1 MAEMDGPNPAIERGV
16 ASVPSRIGFGPV
28 QVSDGVHTVGGGL
41 RPATDS
47 RRWNGVCEPG
57 SVPPSRRRRAV
68 PVLVTGAP
76 AAPSSP
82 QFQGARMATRQ
93 TLPVLPL
100 RGTVIFPGITA
111 PIAAGRPATLR
122 AIEAALKGDRLVFA
136 VAQRDNADEPTP
148 DILYSMGVVARIGQ
162 IQRGLGGVQLLLQG
176 EARATA
182 LQFSENDGYF
192 SATILPSEEM
202 PPLDENDPVFEALHK
217 ETRERAAELGE
228 RRGLP
233 EEVVHQV
240 LDNVT
245 EPGRFADL
253 VAGYI
258 DLTVAEKQGLLET
271 LSVEERLRR
280 VLVLVQRQIGMLE
293 AQDEIKSAVQEEL
306 GERQREMYLRE
317 QLKAIQKELGDED
330 QSKEVEEL
338 REKLGKLPLPKEAR
352 AEVERELGR
361 LERAGRESMEAQVIR
376 TYLEWIAEL
385 PWGERS
391 DDNLDLPH
399 ATEVLDE
406 DHYGLQDVKDR
417 VLEFLAVRQL
427 RARQL
432 ADEMEKTGEVPAAR
446 LRVDSDDA
454 NPALGSEDG
463 DRQITDTR
471 EAKAR
476 AMARGPI
483 LLFIGPPGV
492 GKTSIAKSIAR
503 ALGREYVR
511 VALGGARDEAD
522 IRGHRRTYVGAMPGR
537 IIQGMKQAGT
547 KNPVFLLDE
556 VDKLGTSFQGDPAS
570 ALLEVLDPA
579 QNDSFT
585 DHYLGIPFDLS
596 EVLFIAT
603 ANFIQNIPGPLLDRM
618 EVVEFSGYTER
629 EKAEIA
635 KKYLI
640 PRQLEESGLGNRGL
654 TISDDAVMSVVSRYT
669 RESGVRQLE
678 RQLGAVARKIARR
691 VASGDSSILDDHVVD
706 VDEVRDLLGRPRV
719 HPERAQEANEV
730 GMATGM
736 YYTPMGGD
744 IMFVE
749 ASVRRFYGGQPAG
762 EAPSGP
768 GGPVSL
774 ILTGQLGDVMKE
786 SARAAFT
793 FATNNA
799 SRLGIPRD
807 RLGAIEAHIHVPAGA
822 IPKDGPS
829 AGIAIATAL
838 VSEMSDRPVRRDV
851 AMTGEITLRGRVLP
865 IGGVK
870 EKVLGAH
877 RAGIKDVIIP
887 KANEADLEDV
897 PEEVREQLTFHPVET
912 LEEVLAIALLPAEAA
927 EPREEKLEAVGA

>member
-1 MAEMDGPNPAIERGV
+1 MG
-16 ASVPSRIGFGPV
+16 
-28 QVSDGVHTVGGGL
+28 Q
-41 RPATDS
+41 
-47 RRWNGVCEPG
+47 
-57 SVPPSRRRRAV
+57 
-68 PVLVTGAP
+68 
-76 AAPSSP
+76 
-82 QFQGARMATRQ
+82 RQ
-93 TLPVLPL
+93 TIPVLPL
-100 RGTVIFPGITA
+100 RGTVIFPGLTA
-111 PIAAGRPATLR
+111 PIAAGRPGTLR
-122 AIEAALKGDRLVFA
+122 AIESALKGDRLVFA
-136 VAQRDNADEPTP
+136 VAQRDNTDEPTAE
-148 DILYSMGVVARIGQ
+148 ILYSMGVIARIGQ

-176 EARATA
+176 EQRATA
-182 LQFSENDGYF
+182 LQYNTTEGFL
-192 SATILPSEEM
+192 SAVIVPSEEM
-202 PPLDENDPVFEALHK
+202 NPVDENDPAFTALQK

-240 LDNVT
+240 LDAVT
-245 EPGRFADL
+245 EPGKFADL

-258 DLTVAEKQGLLET
+258 ELSVPEKQGLLET
-271 LSVEERLRR
+271 LNIEDRLRR
-280 VLVLVQRQIGMLE
+280 VLVHVQRQVGLLE
-293 AQDEIKSAVQEEL
+293 AQEDIKSQVQEEL

-317 QLKAIQKELGDED
+317 QMKAIQKELGDDD
-330 QSKEVEEL
+330 QSKEMTEL
-338 REKLGKLPLPKEAR
+338 RDKLNKLELPKDAR
-352 AEVERELGR
+352 LEVERELGR

-385 PWGERS
+385 PWNTRS
-391 DDNLDLPH
+391 DDQLNLSN
-399 ATEVLDE
+399 AAVVLDD
-406 DHYGLQDVKDR
+406 DHYGLTDVKDR

-427 RARQL
+427 RAQQL
-432 ADEMEKTGEVPAAR
+432 AQEVEREGELPASVLKADKDEATPSLAIG
-446 LRVDSDDA
+446 DD
-454 NPALGSEDG
+454 EDKP
-463 DRQITDTR
+463 ITDQK
-471 EAKAR
+471 EAKAK

-556 VDKLGTSFQGDPAS
+556 VDKLGTSYQGDPSS

-579 QNDSFT
+579 QNDTFT

-603 ANFIQNIPGPLLDRM
+603 GNFVQNIPGPLLDRM
-618 EVVEFSGYTER
+618 EVVDFSGYTEK

-640 PRQLEESGLGNRGL
+640 PRQLEESGLSDKGIHF
-654 TISDDAVMSVVSRYT
+654 TDDAVMSVVSNYT

-678 RQLGAVARKIARR
+678 RQLGAVARKVARKIAM
-691 VASGDSSILDDHVVD
+691 GETGPI
-706 VDEVRDLLGRPRV
+706 VDEEITPEEVRELLGRPKV
-719 HPERAQEANEV
+719 HPERAQAENEV
-730 GMATGM
+730 GIATGM

-749 ASVRRFYGGQPAG
+749 ASIRRYYGNRSPDTT
-762 EAPSGP
+762 ESGP
-768 GGPVSL
+768 GGAVSL

-793 FATNNA
+793 YATNNA
-799 SRLGIPRD
+799 AKLGIPKD

-829 AGIAIATAL
+829 AGLAIATAL
-838 VSEMSDRPVRRDV
+838 VSEMSDRAVRRDV
-851 AMTGEITLRGRVLP
+851 AMTGEITLRGRALP
-865 IGGVK
+865 IGGLK

-877 RAGIKDVIIP
+877 RAGIKHIIIP
-887 KANEADLEDV
+887 KANEADVEDV
-897 PEEVREQLTFHPVET
+897 PEEVRNTLKFYPVET
-912 LEEVLAIALLPAEAA
+912 LSEVLDIALVKPPAVEEVKPLESAA
-927 EPREEKLEAVGA
+927 

>member
-1 MAEMDGPNPAIERGV
+1 VIVPAEEMTPQTENDPA
-16 ASVPSRIGFGPV
+16 F
-28 QVSDGVHTVGGGL
+28 
-41 RPATDS
+41 
-47 RRWNGVCEPG
+47 
-57 SVPPSRRRRAV
+57 
-68 PVLVTGAP
+68 
-76 AAPSSP
+76 
-82 QFQGARMATRQ
+82 
-93 TLPVLPL
+93 
-100 RGTVIFPGITA
+100 
-111 PIAAGRPATLR
+111 
-122 AIEAALKGDRLVFA
+122 
-136 VAQRDNADEPTP
+136 
-148 DILYSMGVVARIGQ
+148 
-162 IQRGLGGVQLLLQG
+162 
-176 EARATA
+176 TA
-182 LQFSENDGYF
+182 LQ
-192 SATILPSEEM
+192 
-202 PPLDENDPVFEALHK
+202 K

-240 LDNVT
+240 LDSVT

-258 DLTVAEKQGLLET
+258 DLPVPEKQGLLET

-280 VLVLVQRQIGMLE
+280 ILVHVQRQVGLLE
-293 AQDEIKSAVQEEL
+293 AQEDIKSQVQEEL

-317 QLKAIQKELGDED
+317 QLKAIQKELGDD
-330 QSKEVEEL
+330 DSSKEITEL
-338 REKLGKLPLPKEAR
+338 RDKLSKLELSKEGR

-385 PWGERS
+385 PWNTRS
-391 DDNLDLPH
+391 DDQLDLKH
-399 ATEVLDE
+399 AETVLEE
-406 DHYGLQDVKDR
+406 DHYGLKDVKDR

-427 RARQL
+427 RAQQL
-432 ADEMEKTGEVPAAR
+432 AEEVEKTGEVPAAKLFSDKNDATPSLATGEAADR
-446 LRVDSDDA
+446 L
-454 NPALGSEDG
+454 
-463 DRQITDTR
+463 ITDKS
-471 EAKAR
+471 EAKSR
-476 AMARGPI
+476 AMAKGPI

-503 ALGREYVR
+503 SLGREYVR

-537 IIQGMKQAGT
+537 IIQGLKQAGT

-556 VDKLGTSFQGDPAS
+556 VDKLGTSYQGDPSS

-579 QNDSFT
+579 QNDTFT

-603 ANFIQNIPGPLLDRM
+603 ANFVQNIPGPLLDRM
-618 EVVEFSGYTER
+618 EVVDFAGYTEK

-635 KKYLI
+635 KKYLL
-640 PRQLEESGLGNRGL
+640 PRQLEESGLSDKNIAF
-654 TISDDAVMSVVSRYT
+654 TDDAIMSVVSNYT

-678 RQLGAVARKIARR
+678 RQIGAVARKLARKIA
-691 VASGDSSILDDHVVD
+691 ASEEVEHVVD
-706 VDEVRDLLGRPRV
+706 AETVRELLGRPRV
-719 HPERAQEANEV
+719 HPEHALPESEV
-730 GMATGM
+730 GIATGM

-749 ASVRRFYGGQPAG
+749 ASIRRYYGNRDGDTSTQV
-762 EAPSGP
+762 GP
-768 GGPVSL
+768 GGAVSL

-793 FATNNA
+793 YATNNA
-799 SRLGIPRD
+799 AKLGIPRD

-838 VSEMSDRPVRRDV
+838 VSEMADRPVRQDV

-865 IGGVK
+865 IGGLK

-877 RAGIKDVIIP
+877 RAGIKVIIIP
-887 KANEADLEDV
+887 KGNEADVEDV
-897 PEEVREQLTFHPVET
+897 PEEVRNVLEFHPVET
-912 LEEVLAIALLPAEAA
+912 LNEVLRIALVPTESVEPAR
-927 EPREEKLEAVGA
+927 PLEMKEVA

>member
-1 MAEMDGPNPAIERGV
+1 MA
-16 ASVPSRIGFGPV
+16 
-28 QVSDGVHTVGGGL
+28 Q
-41 RPATDS
+41 
-47 RRWNGVCEPG
+47 
-57 SVPPSRRRRAV
+57 
-68 PVLVTGAP
+68 
-76 AAPSSP
+76 
-82 QFQGARMATRQ
+82 RQ
-93 TLPVLPL
+93 TIPVLPL
-100 RGTVIFPGITA
+100 RGTVIFPGLTA
-111 PIAAGRPATLR
+111 PIAAGRPGTLR

-136 VAQRDNADEPTP
+136 VAQRDNTDEPAP
-148 DILYSMGVVARIGQ
+148 EILYSMGVIARIGQ

-176 EARATA
+176 EQRATA
-182 LQFSENDGYF
+182 LQYSTTEGYLT
-192 SATILPSEEM
+192 AVIVPAEEM
-202 PPLDENDPVFEALHK
+202 SPVDDNDPAFTALQK

-240 LDNVT
+240 LDAVT
-245 EPGRFADL
+245 EPGKFADL

-258 DLTVAEKQGLLET
+258 ELPVPEKQGLLET
-271 LSVEERLRR
+271 LNIEDRLRR
-280 VLVLVQRQIGMLE
+280 VLVHVQRQVGLLE
-293 AQDEIKSAVQEEL
+293 AQEDIKSQVQEEL

-317 QLKAIQKELGDED
+317 QMKAIQKELGDDD
-330 QSKEVEEL
+330 QSKEITEL
-338 REKLGKLPLPKEAR
+338 RDKLNKLELPKEAR
-352 AEVERELGR
+352 AEVEREVGR

-385 PWGERS
+385 PWNTRS
-391 DDNLDLPH
+391 DDQLDLNN
-399 ATEVLDE
+399 ASKVLDE
-406 DHYGLQDVKDR
+406 DHYGLSDVKDR

-427 RARQL
+427 RAQQMAQEVER
-432 ADEMEKTGEVPAAR
+432 EGEVPVSV
-446 LRVDSDDA
+446 LRPESDDA
-454 NPALGSEDG
+454 NPSLFAGKDEDHK
-463 DRQITDTR
+463 ITDQK

-476 AMARGPI
+476 AMAKGPI
-483 LLFIGPPGV
+483 LIFIGPPGV

-556 VDKLGTSFQGDPAS
+556 VDKLGTSYQGDPSS

-579 QNDSFT
+579 QNDTFT

-603 ANFIQNIPGPLLDRM
+603 ANFVQNIPGPLLDRM
-618 EVVEFSGYTER
+618 EVVDFAGYTER
-629 EKAEIA
+629 EKSEIA

-640 PRQLEESGLGNRGL
+640 PRQLEESGLSDKG
-654 TISDDAVMSVVSRYT
+654 ISFTDEAVMSVVSNYT

-678 RQLGAVARKIARR
+678 RQLGAVARKVARKIAMG
-691 VASGDSSILDDHVVD
+691 VSGPIVD
-706 VDEVRDLLGRPRV
+706 AEITEEEVRELLGRPKV
-719 HPERAQEANEV
+719 HPERAQESNEV
-730 GMATGM
+730 GIATGM

-749 ASVRRFYGGQPAG
+749 ASIRRYYGNRTTDN
-762 EAPSGP
+762 ESTGP
-768 GGPVSL
+768 GGAVSL

-793 FATNNA
+793 YATNNA
-799 SRLGIPRD
+799 ANLGIPKD

-829 AGIAIATAL
+829 AGLAIATAL
-838 VSEMSDRPVRRDV
+838 VSEMSDRAVRRDV
-851 AMTGEITLRGRVLP
+851 AMTGEITLRGRALP
-865 IGGVK
+865 IGGLK

-877 RAGIKDVIIP
+877 RAGIKHIILP
-887 KANEADLEDV
+887 KANEGDIEDV
-897 PEEVREQLTFHPVET
+897 PEEVRNVLSFYPVET
-912 LEEVLAIALLPAEAA
+912 LSEVLDIALVKPPAAA
-927 EPREEKLEAVGA
+927 EVKPLDSAA